1 MVIKVLGSGCKSCTA
16 LADMV
21 QAVADRLGI
30 EASVEKVTD
39 LNEIMGYGIM
49 TTPGLVI
56 DEKVKAAGRI
66 PKIEELERMLT
77 EAQ

>member
-1 MVIKVLGSGCKSCTA
+1 
-16 LADMV
+16 MV

-56 DEKVKAAGRI
+56 DEKVKTAGRI
-66 PKIEELERMLT
+66 PKVAELERMLT